1 MAEQQV
7 DKALVGQLVDGTI
20 DDDNATRLLKM
31 TRKDK
36 DRFWKYLEVLQERV
50 TWDDRILLRLT
61 DKLYVVRDASGG
73 RVTKCE
79 CGHTFGDYR
88 ENWKLATRVRTR
100 RTQAEMDQVYDP
112 KPAVPEAGW
121 QEIREFFCPGCASQ
135 LAVEVVAPGYPAVFE
150 MLPDLDTF
158 YRDYLGQPLEDE
170 SPDWYQDRSP
180 ERTASWA
187 QAARHNPSKSRDGA

>member
-7 DKALVGQLVDGTI
+7 DKALVAQLVDGTI
-20 DDDNATRLLKM
+20 DDANAMRLLKM
-31 TRKDK
+31 ARKDK
-36 DRFWKYLEVLQERV
+36 GRFWSYLEVLQERV
-50 TWDDRILLRLT
+50 SWDDRILLRLT
-61 DKLYVVRDASGG
+61 DKLYVVRDAEGG

-79 CGHTFGDYR
+79 CGHVFGDYR
-88 ENWKLATRVRTR
+88 ENWKLGTRIRTR

-135 LAVEVVAPGYPAVFE
+135 LAVEVVAPGYPIVFE

-158 YRDYLGQPLEDE
+158 YRDTLGQPLDDE
-170 SPDWYQDRSP
+170 SSDWYHDRSTL
-180 ERTASWA
+180 RTAIWA
-187 QAARHNPSKSRDGA
+187 KS